1 MLKSVFELSDFKKH
15 VPKTFF
21 FKTSMVP
28 YFTGRIS
35 CLTCF
40 ETFKCNF

>member
-21 FKTSMVP
+21 SKLPWSLILLGGYHV
-28 YFTGRIS
+28 
-35 CLTCF
+35 
-40 ETFKCNF
+40 